1 MKEKNQQVDLT
12 EQSSEVMKYVKGTY
26 ENEIMANFV
35 RNVSDV
41 LRIVFKTNIEMGEG
55 VSNLIFCVFSSFY
68 PELFDAIKVEDLK
81 LKEDKLK
88 ADKNGTKYQI
98 KMAPLTQLSV
108 KSKEKF
114 TLFKN
119 AEYFTNR
126 IEELNI
132 FCLTNKRIINKLI
145 K

>member
-1 MKEKNQQVDLT
+1 
-12 EQSSEVMKYVKGTY
+12 MKYIKGTY

-88 ADKNGTKYQI
+88 ADKNGTKNQI